1 MWSEILAAMF
11 CCIVWPPFDEVAADF
26 ALSESELMAVNTSLL
41 NYLNFFAGTVPRRFD
56 CFSCMSLSY
65 QESWEHLQSIY
76 TAPKV
81 FTNRCNDPYLT
92 KNIPTVQCGS
102 VCVSLLEPDVEA
114 GVFIGYKY
122 IRGCLDRVLRNGF
135 NETALR
141 THRFHQVDQCRSLP
155 RAQLYNPSRN
165 QLHPIFGDVQLCSC
179 YGDRCNGA
187 SIATRRARSSILLII
202 FCAICA
208 FINAHTTSRFELR

>member
-1 MWSEILAAMF
+1 
-11 CCIVWPPFDEVAADF
+11 
-26 ALSESELMAVNTSLL
+26 LMANQISVNMTITQG
-41 NYLNFFAGTVPRRFD
+41 NEIEEIEAKFGGTVPRRFD

-141 THRFHQVDQCRSLP
+141 THRFHQ
-155 RAQLYNPSRN
+155 
-165 QLHPIFGDVQLCSC
+165 
-179 YGDRCNGA
+179 
-187 SIATRRARSSILLII
+187 
-202 FCAICA
+202 
-208 FINAHTTSRFELR
+208 

>member
-1 MWSEILAAMF
+1 MRLTLYSLCLPLLPTFCWLVESMPIPKMGTYGRASDTIAENNEERTEFVRTTWSEAYYTKLRTF
-11 CCIVWPPFDEVAADF
+11 
-26 ALSESELMAVNTSLL
+26 S
-41 NYLNFFAGTVPRRFD
+41 TVPRRFD

-141 THRFHQVDQCRSLP
+141 THRFHQ
-155 RAQLYNPSRN
+155 
-165 QLHPIFGDVQLCSC
+165 
-179 YGDRCNGA
+179 
-187 SIATRRARSSILLII
+187 
-202 FCAICA
+202 
-208 FINAHTTSRFELR
+208 

>member
-1 MWSEILAAMF
+1 
-11 CCIVWPPFDEVAADF
+11 
-26 ALSESELMAVNTSLL
+26 
-41 NYLNFFAGTVPRRFD
+41 
-56 CFSCMSLSY
+56 MSLSY
-65 QESWEHLQSIY
+65 QESWEHLQTIY

-165 QLHPIFGDVQLCSC
+165 QMHPIFGDVQLCSC

-187 SIATRRARSSILLII
+187 SLATQQTQSNSLLIMLCI
-202 FCAICA
+202 VCVF
-208 FINAHTTSRFELR
+208 FNAHTTFRFEVR